1 LYPDS
6 GLPAGSHRVVDLG
19 EKFNWR
25 HELSKRCILII
36 GGAGS
41 GKSHFAQELAPKLGG
56 TVLFVATA
64 VAGDE
69 EMRQRIEEHKR
80 KRSAVWSTLEVTT
93 QVGSQIEHKIGDAQ
107 VVIVDCITL
116 LVNNIFSQY
125 SDQSSEQI
133 DAPLIEKRLI
143 AEVGELIEGINRLD
157 ASFIIVTN
165 EVGLGLVP
173 ANRLGRLYRDLLAKA
188 NRMLTQAA
196 DEVYLMVAGLPVPIK
211 PAKRL

>member
-1 LYPDS
+1 
-6 GLPAGSHRVVDLG
+6 VVDLG

-41 GKSHFAQELAPKLGG
+41 GKSHFAQELAPKLGEV
-56 TVLFVATA
+56 VLFVATA

-93 QVGSQIEHKIGDAQ
+93 QVGSQIEEKIGDAQ

-125 SDQSSEQI
+125 SDQTGEQI

-143 AEVGELIEGINRLD
+143 AEVGELIECINRLD

-188 NRMLTQAA
+188 NRMLAQAA
-196 DEVYLMVAGLPVPIK
+196 DEVYLMAAGLPVPIK
-211 PAKRL
+211 PAKGSSGK

>member
-1 LYPDS
+1 
-6 GLPAGSHRVVDLG
+6 
-19 EKFNWR
+19 
-25 HELSKRCILII
+25 
-36 GGAGS
+36 
-41 GKSHFAQELAPKLGG
+41 LGG

-80 KRSAVWSTLEVTT
+80 KRSAAWSTLEVTT

-173 ANRLGRLYRDLLAKA
+173 ANRMGRLYRDLLAKA
-188 NRMLTQAA
+188 NRMLAQAA
-196 DEVYLMVAGLPVPIK
+196 DEVYLMVTGLPVPIK
-211 PAKRL
+211 PAKGL